1 MCSPLELGLVA
12 RRVPPM
18 IEVDLQPFLTL
29 RRHLRIAHHIPGR
42 IRLRAGPSIVK
53 DLGAV
58 DGKVFDRVLGAL
70 QGIREF
76 RANPRA
82 GSIVVEYLP
91 AAIRPDWWET
101 LIHGDEAAALA
112 LLQHLLQN
120 ELAPAVAAVQRD
132 SSAASH

>member
-12 RRVPPM
+12 RRVAPM
-18 IEVDLQPFLTL
+18 AEVDLKPFLTL

-53 DLGAV
+53 DLGVV
-58 DGKVFDRVLGAL
+58 DARVFDRVLGAL
-70 QGIREF
+70 HGIREF

-82 GSIVVEYLP
+82 GSIVVEYVP
-91 AAIRPDWWET
+91 AEIRPDWWET
-101 LIHGDEAAALA
+101 LIHGDEAAAVA
-112 LLQHLLQN
+112 LLRHLLQN

-132 SSAASH
+132 PGAARH